1 MAEYKEIKGF
11 QVQTRSSDPGPTEAQ
26 VGDFYY
32 NSSEGLFKNV
42 KDGEFA

>member
-11 QVQTRSSDPGPTEAQ
+11 RVQTRTEDPTEGI

-32 NSSEGLFKNV
+32 NSSTGQFTSHLTKHSGV
-42 KDGEFA
+42 